1 MAIIIN
7 VAGSYNDKDI
17 KRARADL
24 DKLGGAVSTTS
35 STFSQKFESMGQSMA
50 NFGTTLTTRVTLPL
64 VALGGLSLKFASDL
78 EEATNKVDVVFGNS
92 ADAVKAFADDA
103 ASSFGFSEA
112 KALEAAGTYG
122 NLFRA
127 MGIGENVSADLS
139 TNLVGLAGDLASFNN
154 ANPEEVFDAL
164 RAGLSG
170 ETEPLKRFGINLN
183 QARIEAE
190 ALNLGLI
197 TQGQEMDAAAKAQ
210 AVYSLIMQ
218 DTALAQ
224 GDFSRTSDGAA
235 NKTRILKARFED
247 IAAQLGAVLI
257 PVFERVAGKI
267 EELAKWFSEL
277 DPSTRETIVMFL
289 GIAAAAGPVLL
300 IVGKIVGA
308 VGALKGVFAGVAAVL
323 GAVSAPVLAVVAVIA
338 ALVAAVVIAWQ
349 RSEEFRTTV
358 MKVWNDIRNAV
369 VQAWEGFIKPAID
382 DLVAAFTNH
391 VQPALTGLANKFNE
405 VWPAIRD
412 AVASFWGYAQP
423 VLQFL
428 VAIISNVLIPVLAW
442 LLSTAFTVW
451 TGMASFLAQAWTS
464 VFQPIL
470 SGISSLISN
479 VVIPAFTW
487 LWQTAQTVW
496 GGVSGAVSSAW
507 GFMSGVFESIKGGIS
522 SVATWFSDRVNDIK
536 NVFST
541 IGDAISAPFAA
552 AFQAIKDLWNST
564 LGGKGFT
571 VPDIPGVPGRGQ
583 RFEFPTF
590 NKGGMVP
597 GIPGD
602 PQLAIVHAGEMI
614 LRQTEIDEYRSK
626 RRGSQ
631 GQGGGDV
638 NVYVNKTN
646 ADPYEIGRELLWT
659 MKVAG

>member
-1 MAIIIN
+1 MAIRID
-7 VAGSYNDKDI
+7 VGAVYTDDDI
-17 KRARADL
+17 KRAHRDLNALGRAA
-24 DKLGGAVSTTS
+24 GYNSA
-35 STFSQKFESMGQSMA
+35 TFSQKFAEMGQSMA

-103 ASSFGFSEA
+103 ATSFGFSEA

-139 TNLVGLAGDLASFNN
+139 TSLVGLAGDLASFNN
-154 ANPEEVFDAL
+154 ANPEEVFLAL

-170 ETEPLKRFGINLN
+170 ETEPLKRFGVNLN

-197 TQGQEMDAAAKAQ
+197 QQGQEMDAAAKAQ

-224 GDFSRTSDGAA
+224 GDFARTSDGAA
-235 NKTRILKARFED
+235 NKTKILRARFED
-247 IAAQLGAVLI
+247 IAAQLGEVLI
-257 PVFERVAGKI
+257 PVFERVADKI
-267 EELAKWFSEL
+267 DQLAGWFSEL
-277 DPSTRETIVMFL
+277 DPSTRRTIVMFAAM
-289 GIAAAAGPVLL
+289 AAAIGPVLL
-300 IVGKIVGA
+300 VVGKLMGAIV
-308 VGALKGVFAGVAAVL
+308 ALKAVFAGIAAVI
-323 GAVSAPVLAVVAVIA
+323 SAPVLAVVAVIA

-349 RSEEFRTTV
+349 RSEEFRATV
-358 MKVWNDIRNAV
+358 TKAWEDIKTAV
-369 VQAWEGFIKPAID
+369 IGAWEGFIKPALN
-382 DLVAAFTNH
+382 DLVAAFQNH
-391 VQPALTGLANKFNE
+391 VQPALENLLAKFQE

-451 TGMASFLAQAWTS
+451 TGMASFLAGAWTS

-496 GGVSGAVSSAW
+496 GGVSGVVSSAW
-507 GFMSGVFESIKGGIS
+507 GFMSGVFESIKSGIG

-590 NKGGMVP
+590 DKGGMVP